1 MKFIQKIF
9 YILIRLFFIFIFI
22 YFLINKKYFYSSFK
36 NTIIIWF
43 NYCLAPISISYIIS
57 MFLFDFPLISKIVY
71 PLLKTLFHFENQ
83 KSCSIFL
90 ISIIVGNPTSSK
102 LIMHA
107 VNNNQISIEE
117 GNRLLCFSS
126 FVSSIFLYSILEFEL
141 FILILIIELVI
152 SFIIA
157 NIKVINNKQSIPVIN
172 KVNNILDTYF
182 NIINTLP
189 TLLLSILCSMVIT
202 NLFSN
207 LTTNIYL
214 ESLFELTA
222 GIKILLNNNISILNL
237 IFLFILIFSHGLAII
252 LQIYWIIKKSNLSFI
267 NFIKYRLLS
276 IFLSLISLIIIYLF
290 VFFL

>member
-57 MFLFDFPLISKIVY
+57 MFLFDFPLISKILY
-71 PLLKTLFHFENQ
+71 PLLKKIFHFENQ
-83 KSCSIFL
+83 KSCSIYL
-90 ISIIVGNPTSSK
+90 ISILVGNPTSSK
-102 LIMHA
+102 LIIQA
-107 VNNNQISIEE
+107 VDNKQISIEE

>member
-22 YFLINKKYFYSSFK
+22 YFLINKQYFYSSFK

-57 MFLFDFPLISKIVY
+57 IFLFDFPLISKIVY
-71 PLLKTLFHFENQ
+71 PLLKALFHFENQ

-141 FILILIIELVI
+141 FILILIIELFI

-157 NIKVINNKQSIPVIN
+157 NIKVVNNKQSIPVTN
-172 KVNNILDTYF
+172 KTNNILDTYF

-276 IFLSLISLIIIYLF
+276 TFLSLISLIIIYLF

>member
-43 NYCLAPISISYIIS
+43 NYCIAPISISYIIS

-141 FILILIIELVI
+141 FILILIIELLI

-276 IFLSLISLIIIYLF
+276 TFLSLISLIIIYLF

>member
-9 YILIRLFFIFIFI
+9 YILIRLFFILILL
-22 YFLINKKYFYSSFK
+22 YFLINKQSFYSSFK
-36 NTIIIWF
+36 NTVILWF
-43 NYCLAPISISYIIS
+43 NYCLPPISISYVIS
-57 MFLFDFPLISKIVY
+57 IFLFDFPLISKIVY
-71 PLLKTLFHFENQ
+71 PLLKTIFNFENE

-102 LIMHA
+102 LIILA

-117 GNRLLCFSS
+117 GNRLLCFGS
-126 FVSSIFLYSILEFEL
+126 FISSIFLYSILEFEL
-141 FILILIIELVI
+141 FILILIIELFN

-157 NIKVINNKQSIPVIN
+157 NIKTIKNKQSKTVTN

-189 TLLLSILCSMVIT
+189 TLLLSILCSMIIT
-202 NLFSN
+202 NLFSS
-207 LTTNIYL
+207 LTTNIYFK
-214 ESLFELTA
+214 SLFELTA
-222 GIKILLNNNISILNL
+222 GIKILLNTNISILNL

-252 LQIYWIIKKSNLSFI
+252 LQIYWIIKKSNLSFSD
-267 NFIKYRLLS
+267 FIKNRLFS
-276 IFLSLISLIIIYLF
+276 TFISLISLIIIYLF

>member
-57 MFLFDFPLISKIVY
+57 MFLFDFPLISKILY
-71 PLLKTLFHFENQ
+71 PLLKKIFHFENQ

>member
-141 FILILIIELVI
+141 FILILIIELLI

-157 NIKVINNKQSIPVIN
+157 NIKVVYNKQSIPFTN
-172 KVNNILDTYF
+172 KANNILDTYF

-214 ESLFELTA
+214 KSLFELTA

>member
-141 FILILIIELVI
+141 FILILIIELLI

-276 IFLSLISLIIIYLF
+276 TFLSLISLIIIYLF

>member
-1 MKFIQKIF
+1 
-9 YILIRLFFIFIFI
+9 
-22 YFLINKKYFYSSFK
+22 
-36 NTIIIWF
+36 
-43 NYCLAPISISYIIS
+43 
-57 MFLFDFPLISKIVY
+57 MFLFDFPLISKILY
-71 PLLKTLFHFENQ
+71 PILKTLFHFENQ

-117 GNRLLCFSS
+117 GNRLLCVSS

-141 FILILIIELVI
+141 FILILIIELFI

-157 NIKVINNKQSIPVIN
+157 NIKVVNNIQYIPVTN
-172 KVNNILDTYF
+172 KVSNILDTYF

-276 IFLSLISLIIIYLF
+276 TFLSLISLIIIYLF

>member
-57 MFLFDFPLISKIVY
+57 MFLFDFPLISKILY
-71 PLLKTLFHFENQ
+71 PLLKKIFHFENQ

-141 FILILIIELVI
+141 FILILIIELLI

-237 IFLFILIFSHGLAII
+237 IFLFILIFSHGLAIT
-252 LQIYWIIKKSNLSFI
+252 LQIYWIIKKSNLSFN